1 MGGLL
6 WRRLDAPG
14 FALLREPRYKGVRS
28 GRVHPSEF
36 DHVNPQEEVLE
47 PFWFYNIHSQF

>member
-1 MGGLL
+1 MGDLL
-6 WRRLDAPG
+6 WRRLDAPD

-36 DHVNPQEEVLE
+36 DHVAPQEEVLE
-47 PFWFYNIHSQF
+47 PF